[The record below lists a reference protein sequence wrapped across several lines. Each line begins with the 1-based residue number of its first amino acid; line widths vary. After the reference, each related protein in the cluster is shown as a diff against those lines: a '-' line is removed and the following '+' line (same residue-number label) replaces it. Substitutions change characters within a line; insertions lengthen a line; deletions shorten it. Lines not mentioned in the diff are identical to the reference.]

1 MAKLKTQFS
10 QYRKKP
16 GNASP
21 AILEAR
27 IKYTNK
33 RPISSKAPAVQQPN
47 ASESLPAEHFRF
59 ANDVFDEVTIESAM
73 NNNSIDKIES
83 SDNLFLNTIVDS
95 DEIRIDVG
103 TELNKRL
110 TSIQPS
116 SQATSQATDQV
127 DSTANT
133 QTTGRANSQ
142 AGIQGALNVISI
154 NNGRATQVVKNV
166 PNIINLRQLNSTQS
180 QIASGKACAS
190 NTNSNSLQFLLNA
203 RM

>member
-21 AILEAR
+21 AVLEAR

-73 NNNSIDKIES
+73 NNNSIDKIQS
-83 SDNLFLNTIVDS
+83 SDNLFPNTIADS
-95 DEIRIDVG
+95 DEIIDVG
-103 TELNKRL
+103 TSTELNKRL
-110 TSIQPS
+110 TSI
-116 SQATSQATDQV
+116 QATSQATDQV

-133 QTTGRANSQ
+133 HTTGRANSQ

-154 NNGRATQVVKNV
+154 NNGRTTQVVKNV
-166 PNIINLRQLNSTQS
+166 PNIINLRQLNPTQG